1 MFICSVRASTLKFVA
16 VAALSLAL
24 LVSILVLGNDGL
36 VEAAET
42 SSVSY
47 VGIDTNEK
55 RIRFLESFGWR
66 IGEEVVSEESFRIP
80 ESFDRVLS
88 GYNEIQKAQGL
99 DLSRYRKK
107 KVTRYVYEV
116 SNYEGYD
123 GKVYASLIVYRDRVI
138 AADIAS
144 ADPRGFVSGLEK

>member
-16 VAALSLAL
+16 VGALSLAL
-24 LVSILVLGNDGL
+24 LLSIIVFGSDSLV
-36 VEAAET
+36 ATAET
-42 SSVSY
+42 SSVTYS
-47 VGIDTNEK
+47 GIDTNEK
-55 RIRFLESFGWR
+55 RIRFLESFGW
-66 IGEEVVSEESFRIP
+66 EVDDEVISEESFRIP

-116 SNYEGYD
+116 KNYEGYD
-123 GKVYASLIVYRDRVI
+123 KKVYATLVIYRDRVI
-138 AADIAS
+138 AADISS
-144 ADPRGFVSGLEK
+144 ADPMGFVSGLEK

>member
-1 MFICSVRASTLKFVA
+1 MFICSVRASTLKFAA

-24 LVSILVLGNDGL
+24 LVSILVLGGDRL
-36 VEAAET
+36 VATAET
-42 SSVSY
+42 ASVSY

-55 RIRFLESFGWR
+55 RMRFLESFGWKV
-66 IGEEVVSEESFRIP
+66 GEEVISEESFQIP
-80 ESFDRVLS
+80 ERFDRVLS

-107 KVTRYVYEV
+107 KVTRFVYEV
-116 SNYEGYD
+116 LNYEGYD
-123 GKVYASLIVYRDRVI
+123 GKVYATLVVYRDRVI

-144 ADPRGFVSGLEK
+144 ADPRGFISGLEK

>member
-1 MFICSVRASTLKFVA
+1 MFICSVRASTLKFIA
-16 VAALSLAL
+16 VATVSLAL
-24 LVSILVLGNDGL
+24 LVSILTLGTAGSIATA
-36 VEAAET
+36 EA

-55 RIRFLESFGWR
+55 RIAFLESFGWR
-66 IGEEVVSEESFRIP
+66 VGREVISEESFQIP
-80 ESFDRVLS
+80 EQFDRVLS

-116 SNYEGYD
+116 ENYQDYD
-123 GKVYASLIVYRDRVI
+123 GKVYATLVIYRDRVI
-138 AADIAS
+138 AADLSS
-144 ADPRGFVSGLEK
+144 ADPMGFVSGLEK